1 MAPALVHAATSLQS
15 EPPLSSAQLSR
26 ALRAASPG
34 LTAAAVAHSFRGGTS
49 DHWRHFLLALADR
62 PDQWVPWAALCVEVG
77 RSDRQCRDI
86 VHRAER
92 RVGGYP
98 PYVRASRTD
107 SHVGGSVEV
116 WMPATAA
123 ALIRLL
129 ADGESLMRIRLL
141 LA

>member
-1 MAPALVHAATSLQS
+1 MAPMVAQAANSLMS

-26 ALRAASPG
+26 ALRTARPG
-34 LTAAAVAHSFRGGTS
+34 LTTAAVARSFRGGAS

-62 PDQWVPWAALCVEVG
+62 PNEWMPWSRLCAEVG

-92 RVGGYP
+92 RVGGFP

-116 WMPATAA
+116 WMPGAAA

-129 ADGESLMRIRLL
+129 ADGESLMSATLRP
-141 LA
+141 A

>member
-1 MAPALVHAATSLQS
+1 
-15 EPPLSSAQLSR
+15 
-26 ALRAASPG
+26 
-34 LTAAAVAHSFRGGTS
+34 
-49 DHWRHFLLALADR
+49 LADR
-62 PDQWVPWAALCVEVG
+62 PDQWVPWATLCREVG

-116 WMPATAA
+116 WMPAATA

>member
-1 MAPALVHAATSLQS
+1 MAPPAIHAGGSLMS

-26 ALRAASPG
+26 ALRTARPG
-34 LTAAAVAHSFRGGTS
+34 LTAAAVAMSFRGGAS
-49 DHWRHFLLALADR
+49 DHWRHFLLALADQ
-62 PDQWVPWAALCVEVG
+62 PNQWVPWATLCVEVG

-116 WMPATAA
+116 WMPAAAA

-129 ADGESLMRIRLL
+129 ADGESLMQTRLL
-141 LA
+141 PA